1 MLKYLD
7 DLDTTKTK
15 PKFNK
20 LCMLPGFNIIETT
33 NSILKEP
40 ITYNNEFGYTNSVI
54 IDKDTI
60 NEKIFFKLYGLIDS
74 TKKQLT
80 KKSRKKTQRK
90 LTRKQ

>member
-7 DLDTTKTK
+7 DLDKTK

-20 LCMLPGFNIIETT
+20 LCMLPGFNIIESA

-40 ITYNNEFGYTNSVI
+40 ISYNNEFRYTNSVI

-80 KKSRKKTQRK
+80 KKSRKKIQRR